1 MLCLRIVIDFDV
13 HGIFQPHAGMKEVH
27 LLIECLLLI
36 GNQKSQIL
44 NFLTTLYSFQPIVNN
59 RN

>member
-1 MLCLRIVIDFDV
+1 MLCLRIVIDYDV
-13 HGIFQPHAGMKEVH
+13 HGIFQPHTGMKEVH

-44 NFLTTLYSFQPIVNN
+44 NAFFKNTVFISTHCEQ
-59 RN
+59 